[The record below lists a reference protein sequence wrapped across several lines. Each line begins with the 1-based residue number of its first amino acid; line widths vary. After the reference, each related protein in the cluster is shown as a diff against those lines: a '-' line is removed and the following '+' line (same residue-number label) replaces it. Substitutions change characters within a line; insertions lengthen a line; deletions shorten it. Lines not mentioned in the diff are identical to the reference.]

1 MSHDH
6 TAHALTSRQV
16 SSSPVIEYA
25 AALLADSSGLVDA
38 GRIIPGTPAWA
49 ALDDADP
56 RKIHALIAGGVR
68 EALENERRAAALK
81 QAAVDISTAADWRG
95 LGRRMAARHG
105 AYIQRATAEVHS

>member
-68 EALENERRAAALK
+68 EALENGVSIVELERSWQGDLDTYR
-81 QAAVDISTAADWRG
+81 
-95 LGRRMAARHG
+95 
-105 AYIQRATAEVHS
+105 QRIAPVLLYD